1 MLFLE
6 IMLTIAAWRRG
17 YKGFA
22 LIPVGLALLVG
33 FLIGLN
39 NPEMATS
46 DDILSFIWIDIL
58 AVVVLGVMIILGK
71 NPEEDES
78 LKVDASSE
86 SVSTEDAYGEIV
98 SS

>member
-58 AVVVLGVMIILGK
+58 AVVVLGIMIVLGK
-71 NPEEDES
+71 NPDEEET
-78 LKVDASSE
+78 LEIEASSE
-86 SVSTEDAYGEIV
+86 SVSAEDAYGEIAN
-98 SS
+98 S